1 MSGLVAG
8 LVGFA
13 IGWVFG
19 GAPLA
24 LLCAVGAAF
33 FARGIQTVKLHDN
46 PAMREEV
53 ERAFFNTVLPL
64 LGRLAKSD
72 GRISEEEISSTEEL
86 MRKMGLGDEDR
97 KRAIELFKAGAQPEF
112 DVDESLSV
120 FLQHCGRFNNLK
132 QIFLV
137 YMITIAYA
145 DGTLH
150 SEEEALLA
158 RVADKLGY
166 SKFAFNHLLGMI
178 QAQTH
183 FYRGQQEE
191 AGYRSSGRQY
201 SGNQFESRATQNE
214 LTLAYKAL
222 GVDADV
228 DDKTLKKAYRKL
240 MSEYHPDKLQG
251 RGVPEDMVKLATER
265 SQEIQAAYD
274 LIKKHRK

>member
-1 MSGLVAG
+1 MSGVYAG
-8 LVGFA
+8 IAGFV
-13 IGWVFG
+13 IGWLLG
-19 GAPLA
+19 GPVLA
-24 LLCAVGAAF
+24 FLCGMAGAI
-33 FARGIQTVKLHDN
+33 FARGIQTVKLQDN

-53 ERAFFNTVLPL
+53 ERAFFSTVFPL

-72 GRISEEEISSTEEL
+72 GRISEEEITGTEEL
-86 MRKMGLGDEDR
+86 MRRMGLGDDDR
-97 KRAIELFKAGAQPEF
+97 KRAIELFKEGAKPDY
-112 DVDESLSV
+112 DVDQAINT
-120 FLQHCGRFNNLK
+120 FLTHCGQFNNLK

-150 SEEEALLA
+150 PEEETLLS
-158 RVADKLGY
+158 RVAGKLGY

-178 QAQTH
+178 QAQTY
-183 FYRGQQEE
+183 FYKGQQDS
-191 AGYRSSGRQY
+191 AGYRRSGANY
-201 SGNQFESRATQNE
+201 ENRANQNE
-214 LTLAYKAL
+214 LELAYRAL
-222 GVDADV
+222 GVEASI
-228 DDKTLKKAYRKL
+228 DDKELKKAYRKL